1 VNHARRDLCGGCPAM
16 GIPTAIEGV
25 EVLEQKNGAPEFDIL
40 AFCNEEQRPN
50 QVKETSTLSRDL

>member
-1 VNHARRDLCGGCPAM
+1 M